1 MKRQILETVTTAALL
16 AASASAQQAPEP
28 PSAPTPV
35 AAEEP
40 QPSQQQRTA
49 PAGGWRRADAPPPNQ
64 QQTNPQQPMQAPPV
78 DRPVASQLVLPA
90 GAWIKIRIDQPLSS
104 DRSQTGD
111 RFSGTL
117 TQPIIADGFVIA
129 HRGQTIEGRVT
140 EAIKA
145 GKAKGTSRL
154 GLELVEFG
162 LADGQQIP
170 LRTELV
176 EYNGGTSKGRDAA
189 AVGTTTGAGAA
200 IGAAAGGGFGAG
212 MGAIAGAVAGGIG
225 VLATRGRA
233 TEIYPETVVTFRT
246 TAPITINTDRAP
258 HAFQPV
264 RQTDYENRTLDRR
277 PAPQPRPSLL
287 YGGYNPYLWGGGG
300 WWGPGYYGS
309 YWGPGF
315 YGGGTRI
322 FIGGGRGGFG
332 GGRRR

>member
-1 MKRQILETVTTAALL
+1 MKFHTITTLAASLL
-16 AASASAQQAPEP
+16 AASFTWAQSPETGSSAIPPDPQNIEQAQP
-28 PSAPTPV
+28 PANSDGP
-35 AAEEP
+35 
-40 QPSQQQRTA
+40 
-49 PAGGWRRADAPPPNQ
+49 RRAEA
-64 QQTNPQQPMQAPPV
+64 QQPMQAPPV
-78 DRPVASQLVLPA
+78 DRSVASQLILPA
-90 GAWIKIRIDQPLSS
+90 GAWVKIRVDQPLSS
-104 DRSQTGD
+104 DRSRAGD

-117 TQPIIADGFVIA
+117 TQPIIADGYVIA

-154 GLELVEFG
+154 GLELIEVG

-176 EYNGGTSKGRDAA
+176 EYNGGTSVGRDVA

-264 RQTDYENRTLDRR
+264 RQTDYENRNLDRR

-287 YGGYNPYLWGGGG
+287 YGGYNPYLYGPG
-300 WWGPGYYGS
+300 WWGPGYFGS

-322 FIGGGRGGFG
+322 FIGGGHRGGFG
-332 GGRRR
+332 GRRR